1 VCPGG
6 TISPFVMHI
15 IFVSNKKYH
24 YLKLGMLGACLGFR
38 FIDTVA
44 RELTK
49 YKLDLMEAQIRWNTG
64 DIELEDDYI
73 FFCGKGN
80 AN

>member
-1 VCPGG
+1 
-6 TISPFVMHI
+6 
-15 IFVSNKKYH
+15 
-24 YLKLGMLGACLGFR
+24 MLGACLGFR